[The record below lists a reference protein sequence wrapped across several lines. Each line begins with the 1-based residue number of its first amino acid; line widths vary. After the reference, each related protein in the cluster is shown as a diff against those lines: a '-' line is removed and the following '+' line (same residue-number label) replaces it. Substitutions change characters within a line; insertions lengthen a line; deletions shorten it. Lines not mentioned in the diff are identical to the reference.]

1 MRICW
6 DRGGRNVGRFQRF
19 IYVEWE
25 DPSDPYNRLLIDI
38 TYYADDFIE
47 DVVLPALAEYLRR
60 VPPLHV
66 RRLNTSNASAGEC
79 EYLVVDVG
87 ARPFVIATRRPYD
100 LIDYTLFW
108 RRVRRARLGSRYR
121 NFFLDAPEVAVEVDA
136 VEINTSN
143 ASLLVPR
150 SVYERW
156 LAMKVKFESM
166 MQRII
171 QQLELEELEEARQ
184 RELFTRELRVVFE

>member
-1 MRICW
+1 MMRIYW

-25 DPSDPYNRLLIDI
+25 DPSDPYNRLLVDI

-66 RRLNTSNASAGEC
+66 RRLGGAGEC
-79 EYLVVDVG
+79 EFLVVDAS
-87 ARPFVIATRRPYD
+87 ARPFVIATKWPYS
-100 LIDYTLFW
+100 LIDYTLYW
-108 RRVRRARLGSRYR
+108 KRVRRARLVSRYR
-121 NFFLDAPEVAVEVDA
+121 NFFLDAPGVAAEVDA
-136 VEINTSN
+136 VEIDAGS

-156 LAMKVKFESM
+156 LAMKGKLESM
-166 MQRII
+166 MQRIV
-171 QQLELEELEEARQ
+171 QQMELEEARQ
-184 RELFTRELRVVFE
+184 RELRQRELRIVFE